1 MIKFFCTTILLVS
14 SLNVVVAQPSTRVFT
29 AADYAFAEKQLGIH
43 TNKLVYRSGVNPQWL
58 PDGRMWYSVNTP
70 TGEAWVIVDPLTGKK
85 TDLTNREALPKEAT
99 TANIG
104 RRGGAGNEVASPDG
118 KQVVYI
124 KDWNLWLKEVATGK
138 ERQLTTDGQPEFGYA
153 TDNAGWV
160 HSSRPVVK
168 WSPDSKKIST
178 FQQDDRLVN
187 DMYLVKTKVGAPEL
201 EKWKYPLA
209 GDQEVSKIYR
219 VIIDLEQNK
228 VIRLK
233 MEADAHRSTLGDDI
247 KYGGSLAD
255 NEWSADGST
264 LAFVSTSRDHKQA
277 TLRIANAITG
287 EVRAVHTE
295 KVATQYESGHTG
307 VNWRYLPKRNAFIWY
322 SEKDDWGHLYLH
334 DLTTGKLINRITQ
347 GNFVVSQ
354 IWHIDEEKGIIY
366 FEGKGKE
373 AGRNPYFGHLY
384 KVGLDGKG
392 LTLLTPE
399 NANHLVSFSPDK
411 KYFVDNYSQP
421 DVPTVSVLRNT
432 EGKLIATLETA
443 DISQLKASGWIAP
456 QPITVKSADGRWDL
470 YGLMFAPPNREA
482 GKKYPVVNYVYP
494 GPQGGSMGSRTA
506 GWSFSASN
514 RDNQSLAALGFV
526 VVVIEGTC
534 NPNRSKSFH
543 DACYGS
549 LAINTLPD
557 QIAGIRQL
565 AAQHSFIDLDRVGIW
580 GHSGGGSATTA
591 AMFNHADF
599 YKVGIAESGNHDNR
613 NYEDDW
619 AERYIGMEQK
629 MANGRTNYDED
640 AVAQHAGKLKG
651 KLLLAHGGMD
661 DNVPPYH
668 TYLVVDALVK
678 ANKDFDLLIFPNAR
692 HGFGES
698 SNYMMRRRWDY
709 FIQHLMG
716 GTPPSGYK
724 IGELSP

>member
-1 MIKFFCTTILLVS
+1 M
-14 SLNVVVAQPSTRVFT
+14 
-29 AADYAFAEKQLGIH
+29 D
-43 TNKLVYRSGVNPQWL
+43 
-58 PDGRMWYSVNTP
+58 
-70 TGEAWVIVDPLTGKK
+70 
-85 TDLTNREALPKEAT
+85 
-99 TANIG
+99 
-104 RRGGAGNEVASPDG
+104 
-118 KQVVYI
+118 
-124 KDWNLWLKEVATGK
+124 
-138 ERQLTTDGQPEFGYA
+138 
-153 TDNAGWV
+153 
-160 HSSRPVVK
+160 
-168 WSPDSKKIST
+168 
-178 FQQDDRLVN
+178 
-187 DMYLVKTKVGAPEL
+187 
-201 EKWKYPLA
+201 
-209 GDQEVSKIYR
+209 
-219 VIIDLEQNK
+219 
-228 VIRLK
+228 
-233 MEADAHRSTLGDDI
+233 ADAHRSTLGDDI
-247 KYGGSLAD
+247 KYAGSFAD

-264 LAFVSTSRDHKQA
+264 LAFVSTTRDHKQA
-277 TLRIANAITG
+277 TLRIANATTG
-287 EVRAVHTE
+287 EVRTVHSE
-295 KVATQYESGHTG
+295 KVATQYESGQTG
-307 VNWRYLPKRNAFIWY
+307 ISWRYLPKRNAFIWY
-322 SEKDDWGHLYLH
+322 SEQSDWGHLYLY
-334 DLTTGKLINRITQ
+334 DLSTGKLLNRITE

-354 IWHIDEEKGIIY
+354 IWHIDEEKGMVY
-366 FEGKGKE
+366 FEAKGKE

-399 NANHLVSFSPDK
+399 NANHLISLSPDGRF
-411 KYFVDNYSQP
+411 FVDNYSQP
-421 DVPTVSVLRNT
+421 DVPAVSVLRNT
-432 EGKLIATLETA
+432 DGKLISTLETA
-443 DISQLKASGWIAP
+443 DISKLKAAGWIAP

-470 YGLMFAPPNREA
+470 YGLMFAPPNREP
-482 GKKYPVVNYVYP
+482 GKKYPVINYVYP

-506 GWSFSASN
+506 GWSFSTSN
-514 RDNQSLAALGFV
+514 RDNQALAALGFV

-565 AAQHSFIDLDRVGIW
+565 AVQHNFIDLDRVGIW

-619 AERYIGMEQK
+619 AERYIGLEQK
-629 MANGRTNYDED
+629 LTDSRTNYDED
-640 AVAQHAGKLKG
+640 AVSQHAGKLKG

-716 GTPPSGYK
+716 GTPPGGYK
-724 IGELSP
+724 MGNLTP

>member
-1 MIKFFCTTILLVS
+1 MAKLFFTSLLFSILQITLI
-14 SLNVVVAQPSTRVFT
+14 AQQTPKVFT
-29 AADYAFAEKQLGIH
+29 PAEYAFAEKQLAAH
-43 TNKLVYRSGVNPQWL
+43 TSKLVYRSGVNPQWL
-58 PDGRMWYSVNTP
+58 SDGRMWYSVNTP
-70 TGEAWVIVDPLTGKK
+70 EGEIYVMVDLAAGKK
-85 TDLTNREALPKEAT
+85 TELPNKEALPKEAST
-99 TANIG
+99 TSNPQRSRSLEI
-104 RRGGAGNEVASPDG
+104 ASPDG
-118 KQVVYI
+118 KQAVYI
-124 KDWNLWLKEVATGK
+124 KDWNLWIKDVATGK
-138 ERQLTTDGQPEFGYA
+138 EWQLTTDGTENFGYA
-153 TDNAGWV
+153 TDNAGWA
-160 HSSRPVVK
+160 HTARPVVK
-168 WSPDSKKIST
+168 WSPDSKKIAT
-178 FQQDDRLVN
+178 FQQDERLVN
-187 DMYLVKTKVGAPEL
+187 DMYLVKTKVSTPEL

-209 GDQEVSKIYR
+209 GDKEVVKIHR

-228 VIRLK
+228 VIRLQ
-233 MEADAHRSTLGDDI
+233 MEADAHRSTLGDDV
-247 KYGGSLAD
+247 KYGGSFAD

-264 LAFVSTSRDHKQA
+264 LAFVSTTRDHKQA
-277 TLRIANAITG
+277 TLRIANATTG
-287 EVRAVHTE
+287 EVRTVHTE
-295 KVATQYESGHTG
+295 KVATQYESGQTG
-307 VNWRYLPKRNAFIWY
+307 INWRYLPNRNAFIWY
-322 SEKDDWGHLYLH
+322 SEQDDWGHLYLH
-334 DLTTGKLINRITQ
+334 DLTTGKLKNRITT

-354 IWHIDEEKGIIY
+354 IWHIDEEKGIVY

-399 NANHLVSFSPDK
+399 NANHQISFSPDY

-421 DVPTVSVLRNT
+421 DVPTVSVLRNID
-432 EGKLIATLETA
+432 GKMLATLETA
-443 DISQLKASGWIAP
+443 DITKLKASGWIAP
-456 QPITVKSADGRWDL
+456 QPITVKSADGHWDL
-470 YGLMFAPPNREA
+470 YGLMFSPPNKEP
-482 GKKYPVVNYVYP
+482 GKKYPVINYVYP
-494 GPQGGSMGSRTA
+494 GPQGGSMGSRSA
-506 GWSFSASN
+506 AWSFAASN
-514 RDNQSLAALGFV
+514 RDNQALAALGFV

-549 LAINTLPD
+549 LAVNTLPD
-557 QIAGIRQL
+557 QIAGILQL
-565 AAQHSFIDLDRVGIW
+565 AAQHNFIDLDRVGIW

-591 AMFNHADF
+591 AMFNYADF

-619 AERYIGMEQK
+619 AERYIGLEQK
-629 MANGRTNYDED
+629 LENGRTNYDED
-640 AVAQHAGKLKG
+640 AVAQHAHKLKG

-698 SNYMMRRRWDY
+698 TNYMMRRRWDY

-716 GTPPSGYK
+716 ATPAVGYK
-724 IGELSP
+724 IGELGN